1 MICNVLLFFNIALVM
16 NVWNIFICIYIYFK
30 LINSIIYLFEMSHLN
45 RNGVIRGVVCTK
57 QVVAQFLAVAQKNNE
72 TVSKGLMNK
81 FQ

>member
-1 MICNVLLFFNIALVM
+1 
-16 NVWNIFICIYIYFK
+16 
-30 LINSIIYLFEMSHLN
+30 MSHLN
-45 RNGVIRGVVCTK
+45 CNGVIRNVVCTK